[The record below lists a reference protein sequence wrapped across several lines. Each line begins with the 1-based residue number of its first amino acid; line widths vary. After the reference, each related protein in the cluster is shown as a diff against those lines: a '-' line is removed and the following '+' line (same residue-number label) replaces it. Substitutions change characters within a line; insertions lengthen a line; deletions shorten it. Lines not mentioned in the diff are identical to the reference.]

1 MNKNKLNVRPLSKPL
16 SYKERGFN
24 SPFPAFSS
32 RRFSP
37 RGSANANGT
46 LLSERLRQ
54 REHREGGWRASAVG
68 GEPLLLR
75 LLWVRSVLSYFK
87 LSLITL
93 LLSLATSQVQ
103 AQSFNNIVSIKQN
116 KPTDQ
121 QFPDDGD
128 PTGRRRG
135 GASRRG
141 DCPNLK
147 TPLTALVPGEETNK
161 KSFLGTTISEY
172 PSFWVYLPQLA
183 SDIRS
188 GEFVLQDR
196 EGNDIWRTPISLPG
210 KPGAISVKLP
220 QNPQYALKPNLK
232 YHWYFNVYCNPTQK
246 SSVYFVDAWVRR
258 VTLTPE
264 LQQQLNKAKSQ
275 KYKVY
280 IANNIWYDAITN
292 LGELR
297 RNNPGVGAFVEDWA
311 KLLKSVNLSELTSA
325 PIVQIYTP
333 NK

>member
-1 MNKNKLNVRPLSKPL
+1 M
-16 SYKERGFN
+16 
-24 SPFPAFSS
+24 
-32 RRFSP
+32 
-37 RGSANANGT
+37 
-46 LLSERLRQ
+46 
-54 REHREGGWRASAVG
+54 
-68 GEPLLLR
+68 
-75 LLWVRSVLSYFK
+75 
-87 LSLITL
+87 ITL
-93 LLSLATSQVQ
+93 LFFSLATSQVQ
-103 AQSFNNIVSIKQN
+103 AQSFTIKQN
-116 KPTDQ
+116 KPADQ

-135 GASRRG
+135 GTSRRG

-172 PSFWVYLPQLA
+172 PSFWIYIPELP
-183 SDIRS
+183 SDIRF

-196 EGNDIWRTPISLPG
+196 EGNDIWRTPITLPG
-210 KPGAISVKLP
+210 KPGIISVKLP
-220 QNPQYALKPNLK
+220 PNTQYALKPNLK
-232 YHWYFNVYCNPTQK
+232 YHWYFNVNCSPSENK
-246 SSVYFVDAWVRR
+246 SVYFVDAWMRR

-264 LQQQLNKAKSQ
+264 LQQQLNNAKSQ

-280 IANNIWYDAITN
+280 IANKIWYDAVSN

-297 RNNPGVGAFVEDWA
+297 RNNPGIGTFVEDWT
-311 KLLKSVNLSELTSA
+311 KLLKSVNLSELAPA

>member
-1 MNKNKLNVRPLSKPL
+1 MNKNKS
-16 SYKERGFN
+16 
-24 SPFPAFSS
+24 FPK
-32 RRFSP
+32 
-37 RGSANANGT
+37 
-46 LLSERLRQ
+46 Q
-54 REHREGGWRASAVG
+54 I
-68 GEPLLLR
+68 
-75 LLWVRSVLSYFK
+75 K
-87 LSLITL
+87 LTLITL
-93 LLSLATSQVQ
+93 LLSLATSPVQ

-116 KPTDQ
+116 KPADQ

-135 GASRRG
+135 GTSRRG

-172 PSFWVYLPQLA
+172 PSFWVYIPELA

-188 GEFVLQDR
+188 GEFVLQDQ
-196 EGNDIWRTPISLPG
+196 EGNDIWRTPITLPG
-210 KPGAISVKLP
+210 KPGAISIKLP

-232 YHWYFNVYCNPTQK
+232 YHWYFNIYCSPTQK

-258 VTLTPE
+258 VTLTPQ
-264 LQQQLNKAKSQ
+264 LQQQLNNAKSQ

-297 RNNPGVGAFVEDWA
+297 RNNSGDRAFVEDWA
-311 KLLKSVNLSELTSA
+311 KLLKSVNLSELA
-325 PIVQIYTP
+325 PASIVQIYTP

>member
-1 MNKNKLNVRPLSKPL
+1 MSKNQLFPKQIKKSSKLNLKPL
-16 SYKERGFN
+16 SCKVLGFN
-24 SPFPAFSS
+24 SPFP
-32 RRFSP
+32 
-37 RGSANANGT
+37 
-46 LLSERLRQ
+46 
-54 REHREGGWRASAVG
+54 HREEGWG
-68 GEPLLLR
+68 
-75 LLWVRSVLSYFK
+75 VRSVLSYFK
-87 LSLITL
+87 LTLITL
-93 LLSLATSQVQ
+93 ILTLTNPLQVH
-103 AQSFNNIVSIKQN
+103 AQSFTNVYIKQN
-116 KPTDQ
+116 KPPDQ

-161 KSFLGTTISEY
+161 KSFLATTISEY
-172 PSFWVYLPQLA
+172 PSFWVYIPQLA

-196 EGNDIWRTPISLPG
+196 EGNDIWRTPITLPG

-220 QNPQYALKPNLK
+220 QNPKYALKPNLT
-232 YHWYFNVYCNPTQK
+232 YHWFFNIYCNPTQNN
-246 SSVYFVDAWVRR
+246 SVYFVDAWVRR
-258 VTLTPE
+258 VTITSQ
-264 LQQQLNKAKSQ
+264 LQQQLNNAKSQ

-297 RNNPGVGAFVEDWA
+297 RKNSGVGVFVEDWT
-311 KLLKSVNLSELTSA
+311 KLLKSVNLSELAPA

>member
-1 MNKNKLNVRPLSKPL
+1 MSKNQLFPKQIKL
-16 SYKERGFN
+16 
-24 SPFPAFSS
+24 
-32 RRFSP
+32 
-37 RGSANANGT
+37 T
-46 LLSERLRQ
+46 
-54 REHREGGWRASAVG
+54 
-68 GEPLLLR
+68 
-75 LLWVRSVLSYFK
+75 
-87 LSLITL
+87 LITL
-93 LLSLATSQVQ
+93 ILTLTNPLQVH
-103 AQSFNNIVSIKQN
+103 AQSFTNVYIKQN

-128 PTGRRRG
+128 PDGRRRG

-147 TPLTALVPGEETNK
+147 TPLTALVPGEETNN
-161 KSFLGTTISEY
+161 KSFLATTISEY
-172 PSFWVYLPQLA
+172 PSFWVYIPQLA

-196 EGNDIWRTPISLPG
+196 EGNDIWRTPITLPG

-220 QNPQYALKPNLK
+220 QNPQYALKPNLR
-232 YHWYFNVYCNPTQK
+232 YHWFFNIYCNPTQK
-246 SSVYFVDAWVRR
+246 NSVYFVDAWVRR
-258 VTLTPE
+258 VTITSQ
-264 LQQQLNKAKSQ
+264 LQQQLNNAKSQ

-297 RNNPGVGAFVEDWA
+297 RNNSGVSVFVEDWT
-311 KLLKSVNLSELTSA
+311 KLLKSVNLSELAPA

>member
-1 MNKNKLNVRPLSKPL
+1 MNKNKS
-16 SYKERGFN
+16 
-24 SPFPAFSS
+24 FPK
-32 RRFSP
+32 
-37 RGSANANGT
+37 
-46 LLSERLRQ
+46 Q
-54 REHREGGWRASAVG
+54 I
-68 GEPLLLR
+68 
-75 LLWVRSVLSYFK
+75 K
-87 LSLITL
+87 LTLITL

-103 AQSFNNIVSIKQN
+103 AKSFNNIVSIKQN

-135 GASRRG
+135 GTSRRG

-147 TPLTALVPGEETNK
+147 TPLTALVPGDETNK

-172 PSFWVYLPQLA
+172 PSFWVYIPELA

-188 GEFVLQDR
+188 GEFVLQDQ
-196 EGNDIWRTPISLPG
+196 EGNDIWRTPITLPG
-210 KPGAISVKLP
+210 KPGAISIKLP

-232 YHWYFNVYCNPTQK
+232 YHWYFNIYCSPTQK

-258 VTLTPE
+258 VTLTPQ
-264 LQQQLNKAKSQ
+264 LQQQLNNAKSQ

-297 RNNPGVGAFVEDWA
+297 RNNPGVGEATPSEYRAFVEDWA
-311 KLLKSVNLSELTSA
+311 KLLKSVNLSELASA